1 VSSDEPEGLAWVD
14 YDYTPAPRKYE
25 QCEICQADRTFQHHC
40 DLLEEI
46 RRLKAHLAAVPS
58 AIQAYAGGELDG
70 YSYHG
75 DGPGQV
81 EAVAEAIWQA
91 DGSPSLATFEPYI
104 RRAQAAVEALQ
115 LTEESVPTAPPRG
128 GDGIPVRLVGP
139 WRTAQ

>member
-58 AIQAYAGGELDG
+58 AIQGYAVE
-70 YSYHG
+70 
-75 DGPGQV
+75 PGQV

-104 RRAQAAVEALQ
+104 RRARAAIEALQ